1 MFSASLVQLG
11 TTRNYIAVEEKF
23 LGFVLVYEL
32 VCTELHGSG
41 SFVKRVD
48 PFCAINRH
56 DCVLRLGCHS
66 VCPHCKH
73 LDTFEFLCMVQV
85 KRNIVL
91 HNRKLKAEGW
101 IWFSLHLVVGKRYL
115 TVSGAFSLI
124 KTNLNPHTLYW
135 LPVELRIVYRIYF
148 LTFKCVHGLGPKY
161 LQELLDGL
169 QV

>member
-11 TTRNYIAVEEKF
+11 TTRNDIAVEEKF

-32 VCTELHGSG
+32 ACTELHGSG

-56 DCVLRLGCHS
+56 DCVLQLGCHS

-85 KRNIVL
+85 KRNIAL
-91 HNRKLKAEGW
+91 HNRKLKSRG
-101 IWFSLHLVVGKRYL
+101 IN
-115 TVSGAFSLI
+115 LI
-124 KTNLNPHTLYW
+124 
-135 LPVELRIVYRIYF
+135 
-148 LTFKCVHGLGPKY
+148 
-161 LQELLDGL
+161 
-169 QV
+169 